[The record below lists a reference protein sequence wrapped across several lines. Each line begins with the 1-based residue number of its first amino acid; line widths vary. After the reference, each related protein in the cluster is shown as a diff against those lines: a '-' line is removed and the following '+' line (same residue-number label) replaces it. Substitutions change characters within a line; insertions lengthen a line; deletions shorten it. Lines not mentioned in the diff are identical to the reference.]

1 MLDVMYEAFIDNTAK
16 LEELM
21 KDFDGNQKDIKC
33 MIAEL
38 GSFWESPESE
48 EFRVRYKKVKNDK
61 EEFRCLA
68 EEVLERMQELSGVFK
83 NIVNRSF

>member
-1 MLDVMYEAFIDNTAK
+1 MLDVMYDAFIDNTAK

-21 KDFDGNQKDIKC
+21 KDFDGNQKEIGRL
-33 MIAEL
+33 IAEL